1 MQDLRLVGVH
11 EDGEHL
17 LLSGTGG
24 DIFRLRIDEA
34 LRVAALRPASR
45 TPGSRPATPGA
56 QAQMVRLSPRDI
68 QAQIRAGASAAEVS
82 ETSGLPLEH
91 VQRYEGPVLAER
103 EYIARQARAVEV
115 SAALPTH
122 DGYRSAFGDNP
133 ATLEEMVSHR
143 LAAFGINPDS
153 VSWDAWRRQD
163 GSWTVIADF
172 DAEAAP
178 AGASIGENAP
188 AQWTF
193 SPGRRSI
200 HNANRWAQQ
209 LSELEPLDS
218 PLPARRLS
226 AVTDRPFDFETD
238 AADNEPE
245 AAVPAAEP
253 TDGRS
258 DEDSLL
264 DMLRSRRG
272 QRLGVDEDED
282 DALALLLTNG
292 VPGAHPRPDE
302 LTAKAA
308 AADETPAAHETP
320 AAGSV
325 PGGSAPGAA
334 APEVPAPSRL
344 PGQQPEDEDG
354 FADPEEA
361 GTAAEAGTPDRSA
374 TYRPLSLATRP
385 VADDALALHEV
396 STQTR
401 EFRMSGAPRKAA
413 QGNRKPEA
421 KPAAAASGEPRPAA
435 ERNERKSALKPKRS
449 SVPSWDEI
457 VFGKKGD

>member
-56 QAQMVRLSPRDI
+56 KAQVVRLSPRDI

-82 ETSGLPLEH
+82 ENSGLPLEH

-103 EYIARQARAVEV
+103 EYISRQARAVEV

-143 LAAFGINPDS
+143 LAAFGINTDS

-172 DAEAAP
+172 DAAAAP
-178 AGASIGENAP
+178 AGASIGEDAP

-238 AADNEPE
+238 AAGNEPE
-245 AAVPAAEP
+245 AAAPDAEP

-292 VPGAHPRPDE
+292 VPAAHPRPDE
-302 LTAKAA
+302 MTAKATA
-308 AADETPAAHETP
+308 ARETPAAETVH
-320 AAGSV
+320 GR
-325 PGGSAPGAA
+325 SAPGAA
-334 APEVPAPSRL
+334 ASEVPVPDRHPAQEPT
-344 PGQQPEDEDG
+344 DEDG
-354 FADPEEA
+354 FTDPEEA

-385 VADDALALHEV
+385 VPDDALALHDV

-421 KPAAAASGEPRPAA
+421 KPAAAANGEPRPAA
-435 ERNERKSALKPKRS
+435 ERNERKSGLKPKRS